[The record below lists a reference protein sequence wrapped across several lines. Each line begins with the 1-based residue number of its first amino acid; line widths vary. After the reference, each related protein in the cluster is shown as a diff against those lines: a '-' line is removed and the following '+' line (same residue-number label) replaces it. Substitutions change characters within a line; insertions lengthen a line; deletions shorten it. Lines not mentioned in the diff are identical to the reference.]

1 MEVKLC
7 NITGKKAYLKREGK
21 NIMQIVQ
28 LMRKIEKKLIKI
40 HKNKKSCVIIQK
52 SGELYERVLRR
63 VPGTDA
69 L

>member
-1 MEVKLC
+1 
-7 NITGKKAYLKREGK
+7 
-21 NIMQIVQ
+21 MQIVQ

-52 SGELYERVLRR
+52 SGESYERVLRR